1 MSGEKTEQPSEHKLQ
16 ENRKKGQVSQSQDV
30 SKLLVMLGVMEV
42 IFAMLNETIE
52 KLKALMIL
60 PTQRLSVPFEQA
72 VNDVIGEAVLI
83 GSVLILMTVGT
94 VIIVRPVAGWIQIGP
109 LFAPEAAAP
118 KFDSLNPLPKFK
130 QMFALKQL
138 VQLGVSFLKAIVL
151 MVVFIL
157 LLRSHLNDI
166 AGLSSGDLEGF
177 MNAGVALL
185 KLLTHTS
192 IGVLLVFSVADF
204 AIQKYFYLKQNR
216 MSHEDVKNEY
226 KQLEGDPHAKSHR
239 KQVSHEILNGPVKR
253 ISQKRV
259 DDADVLM
266 VNPTHFAVGLYYR
279 PDETA
284 LPKVLFKAK
293 DEEAKEIIAMAHA
306 SKKPVVRYIWLTRN
320 LYRTTEE
327 GGFIP
332 RETIKSVAAIYR
344 LIRSIEELQPGM
356 AIEFEEDWS

>member
-1 MSGEKTEQPSEHKLQ
+1 MSGEKTEEPSEHKLQ

-30 SKLLVMLGVMEV
+30 SKLVVMLGVMEV
-42 IFAMLNETIE
+42 IFAMLDDTME
-52 KLKALMIL
+52 KLKSLMIL
-60 PTQRLSVPFEQA
+60 PTQRLNVPFEQA
-72 VNDVIGEAVLI
+72 MNDVLGEAFLI
-83 GSVLILMTVGT
+83 GGVLILMTVGT
-94 VIIVRPVAGWIQIGP
+94 VIILRPIAGWIQIGP

-118 KFDSLNPLPKFK
+118 KFDALNPLPKFK
-130 QMFALKQL
+130 QMFSVKQL
-138 VQLGVSFLKAIVL
+138 AQMGLNILKAVVL
-151 MVVFIL
+151 MVVFTL
-157 LLRSHLNDI
+157 LLRAHLQDL
-166 AGLSSGDLEGF
+166 AGLASGNLQGF
-177 MNAGVALL
+177 MNAGVDLL
-185 KLLTHTS
+185 KILTHTS
-192 IGVLLVFSVADF
+192 IGVLLVFSVTDF

-266 VNPTHFAVGLYYR
+266 VNPTHFAVGLYYN

-293 DEEAKEIIAMAHA
+293 DKEAQEVIAMAHD

-320 LYRTTEE
+320 LYRTTDE
-327 GGFIP
+327 GEFIP
-332 RETIKSVAAIYR
+332 RETIKAVAAIYR

-356 AIEFEEDWS
+356 AIEFQED